1 MRCGHDRPRKHSALI
16 GHVNSGKG
24 RIRAADARGSAEA
37 VVHSLQTR
45 EVVAVASAHVSIRQH
60 PSASVSIRQHPSASV
75 SSAEAVVHSLETRE
89 VVAVVAL
96 YEVVSY

>member
-16 GHVNSGKG
+16 GHVNRGKG

-37 VVHSLQTR
+37 VVNSLETR
-45 EVVAVASAHVSIRQH
+45 EVVAAASAY
-60 PSASVSIRQHPSASV
+60 VSIRQHPSASV
-75 SSAEAVVHSLETRE
+75 SSAEAVVHLLETRE
-89 VVAVVAL
+89 VVAAVAV